1 MSVGAFCN
9 REVVIAPVTADI
21 ATIARLMR
29 EHHVGDVVI
38 VDDNDPARVVPR
50 GILTDRDIVLEL
62 VAKGV
67 SPEKVSAGEMMSPD
81 LVTAHEEDSLWQ
93 TLQRMR
99 SFGVRRMVVVNGA
112 GGLEGILT
120 LDDVI
125 ELLADELATLARI
138 LPHARELEKVRRD

>member
-1 MSVGAFCN
+1 MSVGEFCN
-9 REVVIAPVTADI
+9 RAVVVANAATDV

-29 EHHVGDVVI
+29 EHHVGDVVV
-38 VDDNDPARVVPR
+38 VDDTDPARVVPQ

-62 VAKGV
+62 VATGV
-67 SPEKVSAGEMMSPD
+67 ALERVTAGDVMSAD
-81 LVTAHEEDSLWQ
+81 LVTAGEQDSLWQ
-93 TLQRMR
+93 TLNRMR

-125 ELLADELATLARI
+125 ELLADELAALAKI
-138 LPHARELEKVRRD
+138 PLHGREREKSRRG